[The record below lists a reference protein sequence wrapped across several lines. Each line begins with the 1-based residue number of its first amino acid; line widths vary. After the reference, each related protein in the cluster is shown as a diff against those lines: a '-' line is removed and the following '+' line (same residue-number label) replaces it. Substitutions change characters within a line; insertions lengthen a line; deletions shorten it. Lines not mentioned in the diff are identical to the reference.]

1 MKAYI
6 NKYLLFLI
14 SLLILGS
21 FSTTLVFAEIH
32 PFLITPKELH
42 QQAKDPKLII
52 IGTRPPREYLKG
64 HIPSKLWYSNMANN
78 EGTER
83 FWELDELL
91 DLYSNVSKNEKVI
104 AYYHKGQHSSMA
116 NFILRGL
123 GYDISVY
130 NGSWY
135 EWGNDLNLP
144 LELE

>member
-52 IGTRPPREYLKG
+52 IGARPSSEYLKG
-64 HIPSKLWYSNMANN
+64 HIPSKLWYSNLANN
-78 EGTER
+78 EEMGR
-83 FWELDELL
+83 FLELGELL
-91 DLYSNVSKNEKVI
+91 DLYSDVSKNEKVI
-104 AYYHKGQHSSMA
+104 AYYHKGQHSSTA
-116 NFILRGL
+116 YFVLRNL
-123 GYDISVY
+123 GYDISSY

>member
-64 HIPSKLWYSNMANN
+64 HIPSKLWYSN
-78 EGTER
+78 
-83 FWELDELL
+83 
-91 DLYSNVSKNEKVI
+91 VSKNEKVI
-104 AYYHKGQHSSMA
+104 AYYHKGQHSSMT
-116 NFILRGL
+116 NFILRGP